1 MIKCNLVYALFLTIT
16 ICTTCKGQ
24 SKTDLPKDNTKSETK
39 EVITS
44 TVPNNITR
52 TIKQDRKGDHAAVY
66 QLDVEK
72 SKLFW
77 KAPKNRHNG
86 FILFNSGALSN
97 FTAGRPTRGTF
108 SINMNSMSSIDEAS
122 AARRKKVDDELRNE
136 NFFAV
141 SKYPVAT
148 IAVSKILPEPNR
160 TSSRVYGE
168 LTIKE
173 VTKPIE
179 FTTIMKQSGNTITAT
194 ADINISRAHWNI
206 DLQRNPK
213 SWNPFDSLKDHLVDD
228 EIQVNLE
235 LVFTK
240 VILQ

>member
-1 MIKCNLVYALFLTIT
+1 MKNKKTVVYSLIIMLAGVAYVPVLA
-16 ICTTCKGQ
+16 Q
-24 SKTDLPKDNTKSETK
+24 QKS
-39 EVITS
+39 
-44 TVPNNITR
+44 
-52 TIKQDRKGDHAAVY
+52 GDHAAVY
-66 QLDVEK
+66 QLDVKK

-108 SINMNSMSSIDEAS
+108 SINMNSMRSIDEAS
-122 AARRKKVDDELRNE
+122 AAGRKKVDDELRNE

-141 SKYPVAT
+141 SKYPAAT
-148 IAVSKILPEPNR
+148 MVVSKILPDPNR

-179 FTTIMKQSGNTITAT
+179 FTTIMKQSGDTITAT
-194 ADINISRAHWNI
+194 ADINISRANWNI

-213 SWNPFDSLKDHLVDD
+213 SWNPFDGLKDHLVDD
-228 EIQVNLE
+228 EILVNLE
-235 LVFTK
+235 LLFFK
-240 VILQ
+240 VIVK